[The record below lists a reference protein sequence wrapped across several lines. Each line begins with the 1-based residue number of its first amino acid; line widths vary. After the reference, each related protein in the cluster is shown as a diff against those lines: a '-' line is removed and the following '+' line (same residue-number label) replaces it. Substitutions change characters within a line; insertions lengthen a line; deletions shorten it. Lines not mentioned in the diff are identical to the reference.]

1 MKYILLIL
9 IISISNNLI
18 FAQNYSIKLK
28 SSSIESINKHNV
40 YNIKKNGH
48 YLMTFSSIP
57 NQDEKNEMESIGINF
72 LEYIPNKT
80 YVVYSSKNLSYDDF
94 LGYNLYSITKIMPSF
109 KIDPKISKN
118 PLPKWAFFDNKLHV
132 KILIYK
138 YVNLNIVNENLSSIN
153 SFSVLSIDNL
163 NNNIIGSLNPEDL
176 HLLASL
182 NYVWYIEPIDPPS
195 TPENKTAITLHRS
208 NIINVNY
215 TNGKKYNGEGINI
228 MMQDDGLVGPHIDRQ
243 GRLDQSNCSGCSS
256 SASNDHGDHVSGT
269 IMGAGN
275 LDPKAKGMAD
285 GAFLYVYG
293 SSNNNYNDVP
303 NLYQNND
310 VVITSKSY
318 SNGCNA
324 GYTSLAQDLDEQI
337 NSYPS
342 LIHVFSAGNDGASD
356 CGYGAGSGWGNVTG
370 GHKQGKNVIATAN
383 LSQTSILASSSSR
396 GPAADGRIKPDIGAK
411 GTNVYSTEHDNTYG
425 SKTGTSM
432 SCPGISGVMAQLY
445 HAYKDLNQNQNPNSA
460 LMKCVL
466 LNSANDIGNPGPDFK
481 NGWGEVNAFQA
492 LEILED
498 NNYFS
503 NSISQGLVNTHDIN
517 VPSGVKEMNVMIYW
531 HDKEASANASTA
543 LVNDLNMTLSD
554 PNSNVFYPWLL
565 DPTPNANILNQNAIT
580 GIDDLNNMEQITLLN
595 PSPGTYTL
603 SIDGFS
609 IPFGPQ
615 EYWISYQFITDE
627 ITLTYPVGGEGLVPG
642 EMELIRWEA
651 SNGNSPFTLEYTVDD
666 GNTWTSI
673 SNTVSVS
680 ANYFNWQVPNIV
692 SDQARIRISRN
703 GISDESDTNF
713 TIVKVPSNLNI
724 NWICPDSIYVSWN
737 SVSGATSYEVSM
749 LGQKYMDSMTTV
761 TSTATWI
768 INPNPSVIDSW
779 FSVTSLV
786 NASKGRRAIAV
797 NAQSINNGCVA
808 PPIAMFN
815 VLNSPSCS
823 GEIIFEDQSYNQP
836 NSWQWDFGDGN
847 YSNQQNPTHTYSQ
860 EGIFN
865 VKLYVSNALGQDSV
879 LQTNIVNVDFPPAP
893 LGFNDTSYVNPAIFN
908 LFSNENVNWYND
920 TLSNNP
926 IYYGSN
932 FQTPLL
938 NTNTSYYIRKVGGP
952 SIFGGPVDNTIGSG
966 GLYNNDRHLYLDCY
980 VACNLV
986 SADVYAGTNQPIT
999 FELRNNNSQVI
1010 EDTTI
1015 TVQVGLNTLY
1025 LDFDLPVMND
1035 LELGISASGA
1045 DLYRNSSGASY
1056 PYNIGSLASITGH
1069 NSPWGDPEYHYFFY
1083 NLQLQENCMSEF
1095 AEVNAIFINSTDIND
1110 SNSKLS
1116 IFPNPTNNNLN
1127 VSSENY
1133 IHAVKIFDMSGTLVL
1148 NHNCYSKNENID
1160 LSNLAKGFYSI
1171 QISNK
1176 NTNVKRKLVI
1186 K

>member
-1 MKYILLIL
+1 MKHVLFIL
-9 IISISNNLI
+9 IISISNNFIL
-18 FAQNYSIKLK
+18 AQNYSIKLK

-40 YNIKKNGH
+40 YNVKKNGH

-57 NQDEKNEMESIGINF
+57 NQDEKNEMESKGINF
-72 LEYIPNKT
+72 LEYVPNKT
-80 YVVYSSKNLSYDDF
+80 YVVYSSKNLSYNDF
-94 LGYNLYSITKIMPSF
+94 LGYNLNSITKIMPSF
-109 KIDPKISKN
+109 KIDPKISKD

-138 YVNLNIVNENLSSIN
+138 YVNLNLVKEYLSLIN

-182 NYVWYIEPIDPPS
+182 NCVWYIEPIDPPS

-580 GIDDLNNMEQITLLN
+580 GIDDLNNMEQITMLN

-627 ITLTYPVGGEGLVPG
+627 ITLTYPAGGEGLVPG

-651 SNGNSPFTLEYTVDD
+651 SSGNSPFILEYTVDD
-666 GNTWTSI
+666 GNTWSSI

-761 TSTATWI
+761 SSNATWI

-779 FSVTSLV
+779 FSVRSLV

-823 GEIIFEDQSYNQP
+823 GEIIFEDQSFNQP

-920 TLSNNP
+920 TLSINP

-952 SIFGGPVDNTIGSG
+952 SIFGGPTDNTIGSG

-1110 SNSKLS
+1110 SYSKLS

-1133 IHAVKIFDMSGTLVL
+1133 IHAIKIFDMSGTLVL

>member
-1 MKYILLIL
+1 MKHILFIL
-9 IISISNNLI
+9 IISISNNFI

-28 SSSIESINKHNV
+28 SSLIESINKHNV

-94 LGYNLYSITKIMPSF
+94 LVYNLYSITKIMPSF

-138 YVNLNIVNENLSSIN
+138 NVNLNIVNENLSSIN
-153 SFSVLSIDNL
+153 SFSVLSIDSL

-503 NSISQGLVNTHDIN
+503 NSILQGLVNTHDIN

-531 HDKEASANASTA
+531 HDKEASANASIA

-651 SNGNSPFTLEYTVDD
+651 STGNSPFILEYTVDD
-666 GNTWTSI
+666 GNTWSSI

-761 TSTATWI
+761 SSNATWI
-768 INPNPSVIDSW
+768 INPNPSVVDSW
-779 FSVTSLV
+779 FSVRSLV

-893 LGFNDTSYVNPAIFN
+893 LGFNDTAYVNPAIFN

-926 IYYGSN
+926 IYYGTN

-986 SADVYAGTNQPIT
+986 SADVYAGTNQAIT

-1160 LSNLAKGFYSI
+1160 LSNLAKGFYNI

>member
-1 MKYILLIL
+1 MKHILFIL
-9 IISISNNLI
+9 IISISNNFI

-28 SSSIESINKHNV
+28 SSLIESINKHNV

-94 LGYNLYSITKIMPSF
+94 LAYNLYSITKIMPSF

-703 GISDESDTNF
+703 GISDESDTSF

-768 INPNPSVIDSW
+768 INPNPSVVDSW

-823 GEIIFEDQSYNQP
+823 GEIIFEDQSFNQP

-893 LGFNDTSYVNPAIFN
+893 LGFNDTAYVNPAIFN

-952 SIFGGPVDNTIGSG
+952 SIFGGPLDNTIGSG

-986 SADVYAGTNQPIT
+986 SADVYAGTNQAIT

>member
-1 MKYILLIL
+1 
-9 IISISNNLI
+9 
-18 FAQNYSIKLK
+18 
-28 SSSIESINKHNV
+28 
-40 YNIKKNGH
+40 
-48 YLMTFSSIP
+48 
-57 NQDEKNEMESIGINF
+57 
-72 LEYIPNKT
+72 
-80 YVVYSSKNLSYDDF
+80 
-94 LGYNLYSITKIMPSF
+94 
-109 KIDPKISKN
+109 
-118 PLPKWAFFDNKLHV
+118 
-132 KILIYK
+132 
-138 YVNLNIVNENLSSIN
+138 
-153 SFSVLSIDNL
+153 
-163 NNNIIGSLNPEDL
+163 
-176 HLLASL
+176 
-182 NYVWYIEPIDPPS
+182 
-195 TPENKTAITLHRS
+195 
-208 NIINVNY
+208 
-215 TNGKKYNGEGINI
+215 
-228 MMQDDGLVGPHIDRQ
+228 
-243 GRLDQSNCSGCSS
+243 
-256 SASNDHGDHVSGT
+256 
-269 IMGAGN
+269 
-275 LDPKAKGMAD
+275 
-285 GAFLYVYG
+285 
-293 SSNNNYNDVP
+293 
-303 NLYQNND
+303 
-310 VVITSKSY
+310 
-318 SNGCNA
+318 
-324 GYTSLAQDLDEQI
+324 
-337 NSYPS
+337 
-342 LIHVFSAGNDGASD
+342 
-356 CGYGAGSGWGNVTG
+356 
-370 GHKQGKNVIATAN
+370 
-383 LSQTSILASSSSR
+383 
-396 GPAADGRIKPDIGAK
+396 
-411 GTNVYSTEHDNTYG
+411 
-425 SKTGTSM
+425 M

-531 HDKEASANASTA
+531 HDKEASANSSTA

-595 PSPGTYTL
+595 PSTGTYTL

-703 GISDESDTNF
+703 GISDESDTSF

-768 INPNPSVIDSW
+768 INPNPSVVDSW
-779 FSVTSLV
+779 FSVRSLV
-786 NASKGRRAIAV
+786 NGSKGRRAIAV

-893 LGFNDTSYVNPAIFN
+893 LGFNDTAYVNPAIFN

-926 IYYGSN
+926 IYYGAN

-952 SIFGGPVDNTIGSG
+952 SIFGGPTDNTIGSG

-1010 EDTTI
+1010 EATTI

-1133 IHAVKIFDMSGTLVL
+1133 IHAIKIFDMSGTLVL

-1176 NTNVKRKLVI
+1176 NTNVKRKLII

>member
-1 MKYILLIL
+1 MRHLIFFL
-9 IISISNNLI
+9 IITLCNHFI
-18 FAQNYSIKLK
+18 FANNYSIKLK
-28 SSSIESINKHNV
+28 SSLLDADNQQNIYTINKDS
-40 YNIKKNGH
+40 H

-57 NQDEKNEMESIGINF
+57 STEEKKELESIGINF
-72 LEYIPNKT
+72 LEYIPNNT
-80 YVVYSSKNLSYDDF
+80 YVIYSSKNLI
-94 LGYNLYSITKIMPSF
+94 YNNFIDYNIYSITKILPSF
-109 KIDPKISKN
+109 KIDPKISN
-118 PLPKWAFFDNKLHV
+118 RSFPEWAFFDNKLHV

-138 YVNLNIVNENLSSIN
+138 NINLQIIEESL
-153 SFSVLSIDNL
+153 LSIQSFTIQNTDYL
-163 NNNIIGSLNPEDL
+163 NNNIVGSLDPGDL
-176 HLLASL
+176 NLLASL

-195 TPENKTAITLHRS
+195 YPENKTAISLHRS

-215 TNGKKYNGEGINI
+215 SNGKKYNGEGINV

-303 NLYQNND
+303 SLYQNND

-337 NSYPS
+337 NSHPS
-342 LIHVFSAGNDGASD
+342 LIHVFSAGNDGSSD

-411 GTNVYSTEHDNTYG
+411 GTNVYSTEYDNTYG
-425 SKTGTSM
+425 TKTGTSM

-445 HAYKDLNQNQNPNSA
+445 HAYKNLNQNQNPNSA

-481 NGWGEVNAFQA
+481 NGWGEVNAYQA
-492 LEILED
+492 LNILED

-503 NSISQGLVNTHDIN
+503 NTISQGSINTHDIN
-517 VPSGVKEMNVMIYW
+517 VPSGVREMNVMIYW
-531 HDKEASANASTA
+531 HDKEASANASIA
-543 LVNDLNMTLSD
+543 LVNNLNMSLSD
-554 PNSNVFYPWLL
+554 PSSNVFYPWLL
-565 DPTPNANILNQNAIT
+565 DPTPNANILNQNALT
-580 GIDDLNNMEQITLLN
+580 GVDDLNNMEQITVIN
-595 PSPGTYTL
+595 PNTGTYTL
-603 SIDGFS
+603 AIDGFS

-642 EMELIRWEA
+642 EMELIRWDA
-651 SNGNSPFTLEYTVDD
+651 CAGNSPFTLEYTVDG
-666 GNTWTSI
+666 GNTWSSI
-673 SNTVSVS
+673 SNSVSVS

-692 SDQARIRISRN
+692 TDQARIRISRN
-703 GISDESDTNF
+703 GILDESDSDF
-713 TIVKVPSNLNI
+713 TIVKVPNNLNV

-737 SVSGATSYEVSM
+737 NVNGATSYEVSM

-761 TSTATWI
+761 SGNATWI
-768 INPNPSVIDSW
+768 INPNPGIVDSW
-779 FSVTSLV
+779 FSVRSVV
-786 NASKGRRAIAV
+786 NGLKGRRAVAV

-815 VLNSPSCS
+815 ILNSPSCS

-836 NSWQWDFGDGN
+836 NNWQWDFGDGN
-847 YSNQQNPTHTYSQ
+847 FSNQQNPTHTYSQ
-860 EGIFN
+860 EGTFN

-879 LQTNIVNVDFPPAP
+879 LQTNIVVIDFPPAP
-893 LGFNDTSYVNPAIFN
+893 IGFNDTSYVNPAIFN

-920 TLSNNP
+920 TLSNIP
-926 IYYGSN
+926 IYNGSN

-952 SIFGGPVDNTIGSG
+952 SVYGGPLDNTIGSG

-980 VACNLV
+980 VACKLV
-986 SADVYAGTNQPIT
+986 SAEVYAGTNQAIT

-1010 EDTTI
+1010 DDTTI

-1025 LDFDLPVMND
+1025 LDFNLPVMNN

-1056 PYNIGSLASITGH
+1056 PYNIGTLASITGH

-1083 NLQLQENCMSEF
+1083 NLQLQENCLSEF
-1095 AEVNAIFINSTDIND
+1095 AEVNAIFINSTSIDDFN
-1110 SNSKLS
+1110 SNLS
-1116 IFPNPTNNNLN
+1116 IFPNPTNNILN
-1127 VSSENY
+1127 ISSDKY
-1133 IHAVKIFDMSGTLVL
+1133 IDRVKIYDMSGTLVL
-1148 NHNCYSKNENID
+1148 NLECYSKDENID
-1160 LSNLAKGFYSI
+1160 LSILSKGFYSI
-1171 QISNK
+1171 QISSEKFNI
-1176 NTNVKRKLVI
+1176 KRKLVI
-1186 K
+1186 Q

>member
-1 MKYILLIL
+1 MRQLLFFL
-9 IISISNNLI
+9 IITLCNHFI
-18 FAQNYSIKLK
+18 FANNYSIKLK
-28 SSSIESINKHNV
+28 SSLLEADNKQNIYSIKMDS
-40 YNIKKNGH
+40 H

-57 NQDEKNEMESIGINF
+57 STEEKKELESIGINF
-72 LEYIPNKT
+72 LEYIPDNT
-80 YVVYSSKNLSYDDF
+80 YVIYSSKNLIYNDF
-94 LGYNLYSITKIMPSF
+94 IDYNIYSITKILPSF
-109 KIDPKISKN
+109 KIDPKISNKSF
-118 PLPKWAFFDNKLHV
+118 PEWAFIDNKLHV
-132 KILIYK
+132 KILFYK
-138 YVNLNIVNENLSSIN
+138 NINLMKIEESL
-153 SFSVLSIDNL
+153 LSIQSFTIQNTDYL
-163 NNNIIGSLNPEDL
+163 NNNIVGSLDPVDL
-176 HLLASL
+176 HSLASL

-195 TPENKTAITLHRS
+195 YPENKTAISLHRS

-215 TNGKKYNGEGINI
+215 PNGKKYNGEGINV

-303 NLYQNND
+303 SLYQNND

-337 NSYPS
+337 NSHPS
-342 LIHVFSAGNDGASD
+342 LIHVFSAGNDGSSD

-411 GTNVYSTEHDNTYG
+411 GTNVYSTEYNNTYG
-425 SKTGTSM
+425 TKTGTSM

-445 HAYKDLNQNQNPNSA
+445 HAYKNLNQNQNPNSA

-481 NGWGEVNAFQA
+481 NGWGEVNADQA
-492 LEILED
+492 LNILED

-503 NSISQGLVNTHDIN
+503 NSISQTSINTHDIN
-517 VPSGVKEMNVMIYW
+517 VPSGVREMNVMIYW
-531 HDKEASANASTA
+531 HDKEASANASIA
-543 LVNDLNMTLSD
+543 LVNNLNMSLSD
-554 PNSNVFYPWLL
+554 PSSNIYFPWLL
-565 DPTPNANILNQNAIT
+565 DPTPNANILNQNALT
-580 GIDDLNNMEQITLLN
+580 GVDDLNNMEQITIIN
-595 PSPGTYTL
+595 PNAGTYTL
-603 SIDGFS
+603 TIDGFS

-642 EMELIRWEA
+642 EMELIRWDA
-651 SNGNSPFTLEYTVDD
+651 CAGNSPFTLEYTVDG
-666 GNTWTSI
+666 GNTWSSI
-673 SNTVSVS
+673 SNSVSVS

-692 SDQARIRISRN
+692 TDQARIRISRN
-703 GISDESDTNF
+703 GFLDESDSDF
-713 TIVKVPSNLNI
+713 AIVKVPNNLNV
-724 NWICPDSIYVSWN
+724 NWICPDSIYLSWN
-737 SVSGATSYEVSM
+737 NVNGATSYEVSM

-761 TSTATWI
+761 SSNNAWV
-768 INPNPSVIDSW
+768 INPNPGIVDSW
-779 FSVTSLV
+779 FSVRSVV
-786 NASKGRRAIAV
+786 NGLKGRRAVAV

-815 VLNSPSCS
+815 ILNSPSCS

-836 NSWQWDFGDGN
+836 NNWQWDFGDGN
-847 YSNQQNPTHTYSQ
+847 FSNQQNPTHTYIQ
-860 EGIFN
+860 EGTFN

-879 LQTNIVNVDFPPAP
+879 LQTNIVEIDFPPAP
-893 LGFNDTSYVNPAIFN
+893 IGFNDTSYVNPSIFN
-908 LFSNENVNWYND
+908 LLSNENVNWYDD
-920 TLSNNP
+920 TLSSIP
-926 IYYGSN
+926 IYNGSN

-952 SIFGGPVDNTIGSG
+952 SAYGGPLDNTIGSG
-966 GLYNNDRHLYLDCY
+966 GLYNNDRHLFLDCY
-980 VACNLV
+980 VSCKLV
-986 SADVYAGTNQPIT
+986 SADVYAGTNQSIT

-1010 EDTTI
+1010 DDTTI

-1025 LDFDLPVMND
+1025 FDFNLPVMNN
-1035 LELGISASGA
+1035 LELGISTSGA

-1056 PYNIGSLASITGH
+1056 PYNIGTLASITGH

-1095 AEVNAIFINSTDIND
+1095 AEVNAVFINSTSIDDFN
-1110 SNSKLS
+1110 SNLS
-1116 IFPNPTNNNLN
+1116 IFPNPTNNILN
-1127 VSSENY
+1127 ILSDKY
-1133 IHAVKIFDMSGTLVL
+1133 IDRVKIYDMSGTLVL
-1148 NHNCYSKNENID
+1148 NIECYSKNENID
-1160 LSNLAKGFYSI
+1160 LSILSKGFYSL
-1171 QISNK
+1171 QISSDKLNI
-1176 NTNVKRKLVI
+1176 KRKLVI

>member
-1 MKYILLIL
+1 MKHILFIL
-9 IISISNNLI
+9 IISISNNFI

-28 SSSIESINKHNV
+28 SSLIESINKHNV

-57 NQDEKNEMESIGINF
+57 NEDEKNEMESIGINF

-94 LGYNLYSITKIMPSF
+94 LVYNLYSITKIMPSF

-503 NSISQGLVNTHDIN
+503 NSILQGLVNTHDIN

-531 HDKEASANASTA
+531 HDKEASANASIA

-595 PSPGTYTL
+595 PSSGTYTL

-651 SNGNSPFTLEYTVDD
+651 STGNSPFILEYTVDD
-666 GNTWTSI
+666 GNTWSSI

-692 SDQARIRISRN
+692 SDQVRIRISRN

-713 TIVKVPSNLNI
+713 TIVKVPNNLNI

-768 INPNPSVIDSW
+768 INPNPSVVDSW
-779 FSVTSLV
+779 FSVRSLV
-786 NASKGRRAIAV
+786 NASKGRRAIAI

-836 NSWQWDFGDGN
+836 NNWQWDFGDGN

-860 EGIFN
+860 EGTFN

-986 SADVYAGTNQPIT
+986 SADVYAGTNQAIT

-1110 SNSKLS
+1110 FNSKLS

-1148 NHNCYSKNENID
+1148 NHNCYSKNENLD

-1176 NTNVKRKLVI
+1176 NINVKRKLVI